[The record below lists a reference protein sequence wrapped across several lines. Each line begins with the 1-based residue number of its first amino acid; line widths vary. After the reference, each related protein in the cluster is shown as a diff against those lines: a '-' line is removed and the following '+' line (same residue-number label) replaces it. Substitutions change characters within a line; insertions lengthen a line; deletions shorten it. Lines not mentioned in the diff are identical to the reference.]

1 VKKTLSICFSI
12 QVLAFASIQPRAEP
26 SAGTNAAPEHA
37 AAAAVQPGDPFDRVI
52 RALGDPR
59 VDCPLGGGKRL
70 LIYEQG
76 EIHLRDDR
84 VVSIIWLSD
93 GELEEKRELQRRRKA
108 AARSDTPD
116 RKPAARLAGEKDTG
130 AEIAQMRTRLAEL
143 QRDRSFSRKMAS
155 MHMSQT
161 LDYFS
166 LMVKQGGSAKRHT
179 KHLLNILPNNSLDDF
194 YYVEFDFEFY
204 ERRYSRNPE
213 ALLSLHSMRR
223 EQALFLDEYKKLKAC
238 EQELTRLQHRLERL
252 ERHGY

>member
-1 VKKTLSICFSI
+1 MKNTLLICCAV
-12 QVLAFASIQPRAEP
+12 QLAVVAALSGQAGP
-26 SAGTNAAPEHA
+26 SAHTNAAPEHT
-37 AAAAVQPGDPFDRVI
+37 AVQPGDPFDRVV
-52 RALGDPR
+52 RELGDPR

-76 EIHLRDDR
+76 EIHLRDGR
-84 VVSIIWLSD
+84 VVSITWLSD
-93 GELEEKRELQRRRKA
+93 EQLEEKREQQRRRKKE
-108 AARSDTPD
+108 ARPENPEP
-116 RKPAARLAGEKDTG
+116 KPAVPQAGEKDAG
-130 AEIAQMRTRLAEL
+130 AEIAQVRTRLAEL
-143 QRDRSFSRKMAS
+143 QRERSFSRKMAS

-213 ALLSLHSMRR
+213 ALLSLHSMQR
-223 EQALFLDEYKKLKAC
+223 EQALFMDEYKKLKAC
-238 EQELTRLQHRLERL
+238 EKELTRLQHRIDRL
-252 ERHGY
+252 QRHGY